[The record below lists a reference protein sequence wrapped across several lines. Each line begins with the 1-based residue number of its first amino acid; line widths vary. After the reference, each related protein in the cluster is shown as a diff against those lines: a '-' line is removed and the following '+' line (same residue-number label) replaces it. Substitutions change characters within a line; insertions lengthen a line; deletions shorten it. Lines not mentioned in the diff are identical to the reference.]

1 MSTPYGGGDPNQGTP
16 GSGNAGFSSPP
27 PPPPPPPPSGSTDY
41 GQVATSPGPSY
52 GGAPTGQLAGFWIR
66 FGAALIDGILLNIV
80 AFVIGLV
87 LPGRGNSGQL
97 IAALVGAAYFTYF
110 HGSTGQSLGQ
120 KLVNIKVVDQESGG
134 NIDYVRAFIRW
145 AVSIVSGLALAI
157 GYLWMLWDKNNQTWH
172 DKASKALVVKT

>member
-1 MSTPYGGGDPNQGTP
+1 MSTPHGGGDPYQGTP
-16 GSGNAGFSSPP
+16 SSGNAGFSS

-41 GQVATSPGPSY
+41 GQVAPSPGQSY

-66 FGAALIDGILLNIV
+66 LGGALIDGILLSIV
-80 AFVIGLV
+80 AFVIALAFG
-87 LPGRGNSGQL
+87 GMTTNTRQL
-97 IAALVGAAYFTYF
+97 ISTALGAVYFTYF